1 MIFCESASSRKEAID
16 DVIVFTRQLNAAGVP
31 ARVRIDL
38 ASAGL
43 GRNTLYDIAPF
54 AAEDFDPAADHLVL
68 TGAQELDDETMI
80 RLRRL
85 TQDKRPQTTV
95 FGSFRTQQTKIG
107 IRAKLSYA
115 LGHDPEIIDL
125 TETGHPLGARCP
137 DISAATASTLIRS
150 PRPRLMLLGIDASK
164 PGTIEAVAAMKRV
177 AGVEPVVVTNG
188 NGKAQWA
195 KHAGTEIP
203 AYHYGELGPDTLAG
217 LAEIAAVFMPPPK
230 NHRMRALIGNLAAR
244 GVVLLD
250 CTPDQAHSRET
261 DSFIA
266 STPDMAFLS
275 QHLTGQ
281 IIPQLEAASDETRDG
296 TLVSSRPVP
305 ARLVAARAKR
315 MKPEQVAKRST
326 LFMPTNGVGLGHA
339 QRCSLIASEMDQKK
353 HKPVFAAF
361 GSCMR
366 LLRNYGFD
374 TMPLVSRAEFHAQS
388 HQNDLLNYARLRR
401 LASEAGAFV
410 FDGGYVFD
418 SIYRTI
424 TELGVPGVWV
434 RRGLWQAGQDNSVA
448 LDREKIFSRVIVP
461 TEAFDELNQTLSQGD
476 HLRPVGPI
484 VQELSL
490 DSTRESELRQLLAD
504 QVGRPF
510 DRLVVT
516 MLGGGVAA
524 DRSAQSIAVAAECE
538 RHAGVLNLV
547 VVWPT
552 ATVEPGLFDWQN
564 TRVFKTHHAS
574 ALVAAADLFVSA
586 VGYNSFHEALYNQVP
601 SIFIPQ
607 MAKFMDDQAARAEAA
622 AEREV
627 ATVVAPENIFQL
639 QQEIAAHLTGKSED
653 IRTRLTELTL
663 PDPGNIAAARIIEEL
678 QV

>member
-1 MIFCESASSRKEAID
+1 
-16 DVIVFTRQLNAAGVP
+16 
-31 ARVRIDL
+31 
-38 ASAGL
+38 
-43 GRNTLYDIAPF
+43 
-54 AAEDFDPAADHLVL
+54 
-68 TGAQELDDETMI
+68 
-80 RLRRL
+80 
-85 TQDKRPQTTV
+85 
-95 FGSFRTQQTKIG
+95 
-107 IRAKLSYA
+107 
-115 LGHDPEIIDL
+115 
-125 TETGHPLGARCP
+125 
-137 DISAATASTLIRS
+137 
-150 PRPRLMLLGIDASK
+150 
-164 PGTIEAVAAMKRV
+164 
-177 AGVEPVVVTNG
+177 
-188 NGKAQWA
+188 
-195 KHAGTEIP
+195 
-203 AYHYGELGPDTLAG
+203 
-217 LAEIAAVFMPPPK
+217 
-230 NHRMRALIGNLAAR
+230 
-244 GVVLLD
+244 
-250 CTPDQAHSRET
+250 
-261 DSFIA
+261 
-266 STPDMAFLS
+266 
-275 QHLTGQ
+275 
-281 IIPQLEAASDETRDG
+281 
-296 TLVSSRPVP
+296 
-305 ARLVAARAKR
+305 
-315 MKPEQVAKRST
+315 
-326 LFMPTNGVGLGHA
+326 
-339 QRCSLIASEMDQKK
+339 
-353 HKPVFAAF
+353 
-361 GSCMR
+361 
-366 LLRNYGFD
+366 
-374 TMPLVSRAEFHAQS
+374 MPLVSRAEFHAQS

-401 LASEAGAFV
+401 LASDAGAFV

-418 SIYRTI
+418 SVYRTI

-484 VQELSL
+484 VQKLSL
-490 DSTRESELRQLLAD
+490 GSARKSELRKLLAD

-564 TRVFKTHHAS
+564 TRIFKTHHAS

-639 QQEIAAHLTGKSED
+639 QQEIAAHLAGNSED